1 MLRPI
6 YRQIPTRLDR
16 KNSGRLLLTSL
27 YFIFFNF
34 FSFFFFSHA
43 AGVLSLSYP
52 LLLPASDFP
61 STLLPAL
68 SGWCSGGCCDT
79 MYARFACL
87 SLSRCVVLSSD
98 DVVIVWLFVGGLR
111 LDDPLMVLVVDVE
124 IRMSSPSVSLL
135 RIASCCSFER

>member
-1 MLRPI
+1 MTPC
-6 YRQIPTRLDR
+6 THA
-16 KNSGRLLLTSL
+16 SL
-27 YFIFFNF
+27 
-34 FSFFFFSHA
+34 
-43 AGVLSLSYP
+43 V
-52 LLLPASDFP
+52 
-61 STLLPAL
+61 
-68 SGWCSGGCCDT
+68 
-79 MYARFACL
+79 